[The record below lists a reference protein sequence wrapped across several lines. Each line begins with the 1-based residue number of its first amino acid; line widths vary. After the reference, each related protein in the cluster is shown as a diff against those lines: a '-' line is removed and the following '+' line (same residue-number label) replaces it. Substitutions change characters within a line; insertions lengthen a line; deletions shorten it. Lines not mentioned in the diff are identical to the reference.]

1 MGMKVSRWYVAI
13 TVDVSSPSV
22 WHVHTIS
29 VTDMQPLIAVTMAM
43 VFILAMMLE
52 RTVVVALSVVVTVVV
67 EQAKKSTYIMCR
79 PNYRLLNTASS

>member
-1 MGMKVSRWYVAI
+1 MKVSRWYVAI

-29 VTDMQPLIAVTMAM
+29 VTDMQPSVAVTMAM
-43 VFILAMMLE
+43 MFILAMMLG
-52 RTVVVALSVVVTVVV
+52 RTVIVALSVVVTVVV

-79 PNYRLLNTASS
+79 PKL